1 MSKKSKKQQEEFL
14 QGRKNDY
21 TKPEEF
27 KILRKKTIKELIA
40 PSGIDTT
47 NIDHLEIISNV
58 TRYARSFLY
67 RAYQECVLSQ
77 NFLEICICLEI

>member
-1 MSKKSKKQQEEFL
+1 MSKKNKKQDEFI
-14 QGRKNDY
+14 QRQQSDY

-27 KILRKKTIKELIA
+27 KILKKKTIKELIA
-40 PSGIDTT
+40 PSGIDSS

-67 RAYQECVLSQ
+67 
-77 NFLEICICLEI
+77 